1 MVSRLLAENINVN
14 AAPTI
19 TIDDP
24 SAFVEM
30 SQAGL
35 AWHRF
40 RRRKSGVISL
50 IILGLIIL
58 SVLLIPI
65 ISPIGYDER
74 HSPDVWLAPAG
85 ASDLATGHRFLLGTD
100 HLGRDFFTR
109 LFYAGRASLLV
120 ALVPTLAILLIGSVI
135 GLVAGY
141 YGGWIDSVLMRF
153 TDFMLAFPLL
163 PLYLFTSAFIRRQVL
178 DPNRFTEQSYLQDI
192 APIII
197 VTTIIAFTILGW
209 MGLARLVR
217 GQVLSLRTRPF
228 VEATKA
234 LGATDGRIIF
244 KHLLPNT
251 SGPILV
257 AGTAMVGDFLVLEA
271 VMAYVAMGISDPPI
285 PSWGNLIAGAQNNIW
300 FITQLN
306 PFQDMRAYSILLPA
320 FMIFITVLAINY
332 VADALRDTLDVGHN

>member
-1 MVSRLLAENINVN
+1 VNATSTINDPLFLAE
-14 AAPTI
+14 
-19 TIDDP
+19 
-24 SAFVEM
+24 E
-30 SQAGL
+30 SQGNL
-35 AWHRF
+35 VWRRF

-50 IILGLIIL
+50 ITLGVVIL
-58 SVLLIPI
+58 SVLLIPL

-85 ASDLATGHRFLLGTD
+85 ASDPDMGHRFLLGTD
-100 HLGRDFFTR
+100 YLGRDFFTR

-120 ALVPTLAILLIGSVI
+120 ALVPTLAILLIGSTI

-141 YGGWIDSVLMRF
+141 YVGWVDTLLMHF

-163 PLYLFTSAFIRRQVL
+163 PLYLFTSALIRRQFL
-178 DPNRFTEQSYLQDI
+178 DPNRFAEKTYLEEV

-197 VTTIIAFTILGW
+197 VTTILAFTILGW

-217 GQVLSLRTRPF
+217 GQILSLRSRPF
-228 VEATKA
+228 VEAAKA
-234 LGATDGRIIF
+234 LGAGNRRIIF

-251 SGPILV
+251 AGPILV

-271 VMAYVAMGISDPPI
+271 VMAYVAMGITDPPI
-285 PSWGNLIAGAQNNIW
+285 PSWGNLIASAQGNIW

-306 PFQDMRAYSILLPA
+306 PFQDMRAYSLLLPA

-332 VADALRDTLDVGHN
+332 VADALRDALDPGHS